1 MNENHVKT
9 EVMRIN
15 GCTVRITY
23 ASESDQMEGLRALI
37 RETLRQEAK
46 RQRWGRIS
54 HPCPCD
60 A

>member
-1 MNENHVKT
+1 MNENHAKT

-23 ASESDQMEGLRALI
+23 ASESNQMEGLRDLI

-46 RQRWGRIS
+46 RQR
-54 HPCPCD
+54 
-60 A
+60 